1 MKKTI
6 PVLLLSAS
14 STLLIACQ
22 SHPVTGQKYYPPV
35 PDYLLTAEA
44 APTFKFGDD
53 GSTTNQQIIEDG
65 IRPLYLWGSE
75 GWARVRQIRLLQ
87 EKCKLD

>member
-1 MKKTI
+1 MKKTTQ
-6 PVLLLSAS
+6 VLLLSAS
-14 STLLIACQ
+14 SALLIACQ
-22 SHPVTGQKYYPPV
+22 SHPVTGQNYCPPV
-35 PDYLLTAEA
+35 PEYLLTAEP

-53 GSTTNQQIIEDG
+53 GSTTNQQIIEEG

-75 GWARVRQIRLLQ
+75 GWSRVHQIRLLQ